1 MQEKKEFNQLEYI
14 AEYSKKNYKRFDTK
28 LRERE
33 FNEIETILK
42 KEKWSKADF
51 LRESI
56 KLYNKEKSK

>member
-14 AEYSKKNYKRFDTK
+14 AEYSKKKYKK
-28 LRERE
+28 IENKIREKK

-42 KEKWSKADF
+42 KEKWSKADY

-56 KLYNKEKSK
+56 KWYNKEKNK